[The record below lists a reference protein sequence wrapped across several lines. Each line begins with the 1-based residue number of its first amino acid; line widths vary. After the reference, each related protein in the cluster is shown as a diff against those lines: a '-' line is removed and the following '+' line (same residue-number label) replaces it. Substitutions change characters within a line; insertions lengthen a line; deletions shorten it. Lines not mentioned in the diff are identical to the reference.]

1 MDFQEKIDKTGQQ
14 GEMKKGEICEFIE
27 IFEAES
33 CGYGKVEERDSGILL
48 AVNTQL
54 FHSRNKG

>member
-1 MDFQEKIDKTGQQ
+1 MYFQEKMDQTAQKW
-14 GEMKKGEICEFIE
+14 EMKKGEICEFVE